1 MGRRGGPAKRVAK
14 GHAADCGP
22 AWRLGLTPGAG
33 EGRRASRARPGWG
46 EGGAVGL
53 FITESPRGM
62 LAIREERE
70 VGNPAVSPK
79 LPSQL
84 ELPRVRSRT
93 GPAVPSGAPGVLS
106 WLKLLQLRCVQT
118 ARKFSIHQILLPI
131 KLFTSFH
138 FSSFLTS
145 FKWKL

>member
-1 MGRRGGPAKRVAK
+1 M
-14 GHAADCGP
+14 
-22 AWRLGLTPGAG
+22 
-33 EGRRASRARPGWG
+33 
-46 EGGAVGL
+46 GL